1 MKRNTKYRYPTTK
14 RETIEGQR
22 HYDINN
28 GQWKLPSVTTILDKT
43 QSAEKREGLK
53 YWREREGEKEAS
65 MTKESARD
73 GTQVTWA
80 IGRIQQDERIEV
92 LYTIQGD
99 PEAEYKVTDA
109 QDFHGATF
117 GEEVDEEPNIPEWL
131 DREKPEIL
139 PPPSKESLGDII
151 DDIDKDEEPDTTEL
165 DNLTEEEEF
174 EEQQDEGDAEEVPD
188 SATDTKSCP
197 ACGAGV
203 GIGSSL
209 CSVCGFTFSL

>member
-1 MKRNTKYRYPTTK
+1 
-14 RETIEGQR
+14 
-22 HYDINN
+22 
-28 GQWKLPSVTTILDKT
+28 
-43 QSAEKREGLK
+43 
-53 YWREREGEKEAS
+53 
-65 MTKESARD
+65 
-73 GTQVTWA
+73 
-80 IGRIQQDERIEV
+80 
-92 LYTIQGD
+92 
-99 PEAEYKVTDA
+99 
-109 QDFHGATF
+109 
-117 GEEVDEEPNIPEWL
+117 

>member
-1 MKRNTKYRYPTTK
+1 MENLEAGLSSLNKNQVKLDK
-14 RETIEGQR
+14 ELF
-22 HYDINN
+22 DIN
-28 GQWKLPSVTTILDKT
+28 
-43 QSAEKREGLK
+43 LK
-53 YWREREGEKEAS
+53 
-65 MTKESARD
+65 D
-73 GTQVTWA
+73 
-80 IGRIQQDERIEV
+80 
-92 LYTIQGD
+92 
-99 PEAEYKVTDA
+99 
-109 QDFHGATF
+109 
-117 GEEVDEEPNIPEWL
+117 
-131 DREKPEIL
+131 
-139 PPPSKESLGDII
+139 I